1 MTFMLLKK
9 SGFNNIKIP
18 YSNLHSSKVA
28 GAYPHIQMHEKHLQI
43 CICSVNLNKYKWF
56 ILFIKNLPKT

>member
-28 GAYPHIQMHEKHLQI
+28 SAYRYIQMRKNI
-43 CICSVNLNKYKWF
+43 FKSVFVVL
-56 ILFIKNLPKT
+56 T